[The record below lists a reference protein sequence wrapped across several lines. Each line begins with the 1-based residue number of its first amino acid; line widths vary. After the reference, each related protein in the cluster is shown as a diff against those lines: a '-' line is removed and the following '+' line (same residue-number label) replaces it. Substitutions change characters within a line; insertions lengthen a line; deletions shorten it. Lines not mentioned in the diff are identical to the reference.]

1 MAIDGTFEGFYFE
14 LYDFMG
20 ASAAI
25 TAPFIFAILSFYI
38 YYWCTFKQYSSR
50 NLPRRRG
57 QLVMK

>member
-25 TAPFIFAILSFYI
+25 TAPFVVASLIFYL
-38 YYWCTFKQYSSR
+38 YYWCTFRNYSSR
-50 NLPRRRG
+50 NP
-57 QLVMK
+57 